1 MTCPSTTVIYK
12 TKVKSLIFRLTTLAY
27 HRRILFTDFF
37 SQSQLETPIGEF
49 TTDSY
54 KIPAGDTLAVSPAI
68 ISLSSDDYKIITI
81 DQFIQIGTDVYTPLL
96 HQNCMSP
103 DQKTIYPLT
112 IEQHDSDRI
121 TLSDHYHSII
131 LELNNLPDLQV
142 KPWYPVIKKKSCIPC
157 TNCGRCSW

>member
-1 MTCPSTTVIYK
+1 MMK
-12 TKVKSLIFRLTTLAY
+12 
-27 HRRILFTDFF
+27 
-37 SQSQLETPIGEF
+37 LETPIGEF

-54 KIPAGDTLAVSPAI
+54 KIPAEDTLAVSPAI
-68 ISLSSDDYKIITI
+68 ISFSSDDYKIITI

-121 TLSDHYHSII
+121 TLSDHYHSY
-131 LELNNLPDLQV
+131 NFRAQ
-142 KPWYPVIKKKSCIPC
+142 
-157 TNCGRCSW
+157 

>member
-1 MTCPSTTVIYK
+1 MMK
-12 TKVKSLIFRLTTLAY
+12 
-27 HRRILFTDFF
+27 
-37 SQSQLETPIGEF
+37 LETPIGEF

-54 KIPAGDTLAVSPAI
+54 KIPAEDTLAVSPAI
-68 ISLSSDDYKIITI
+68 ISFSSDDYKIITI
-81 DQFIQIGTDVYTPLL
+81 DQF
-96 HQNCMSP
+96 MSP

-142 KPWYPVIKKKSCIPC
+142 KPWYPVIKKKNCIPC

>member
-1 MTCPSTTVIYK
+1 MMK
-12 TKVKSLIFRLTTLAY
+12 
-27 HRRILFTDFF
+27 
-37 SQSQLETPIGEF
+37 LETPIGEF

-54 KIPAGDTLAVSPAI
+54 KIPAEDTLAVSPAI
-68 ISLSSDDYKIITI
+68 ISFSSDDYKIITI
-81 DQFIQIGTDVYTPLL
+81 DQFIQISTDVYTPPL

-131 LELNNLPDLQV
+131 LELNNLPNLQV
-142 KPWYPVIKKKSCIPC
+142 KPWYPVIKKKNCIPC

>member
-1 MTCPSTTVIYK
+1 MMK
-12 TKVKSLIFRLTTLAY
+12 
-27 HRRILFTDFF
+27 
-37 SQSQLETPIGEF
+37 LETPIGEF
-49 TTDSY
+49 TTDAY

-68 ISLSSDDYKIITI
+68 ISFSSDDYKIITI

-131 LELNNLPDLQV
+131 LELNN
-142 KPWYPVIKKKSCIPC
+142 
-157 TNCGRCSW
+157 

>member
-1 MTCPSTTVIYK
+1 MMK
-12 TKVKSLIFRLTTLAY
+12 LK
-27 HRRILFTDFF
+27 
-37 SQSQLETPIGEF
+37 TPIGEF

-131 LELNNLPDLQV
+131 LELNNLPDLQI
-142 KPWYPVIKKKSCIPC
+142 KPWYPVIKKKNCIPC

>member
-1 MTCPSTTVIYK
+1 MMK
-12 TKVKSLIFRLTTLAY
+12 LK
-27 HRRILFTDFF
+27 
-37 SQSQLETPIGEF
+37 TPIGEF

-54 KIPAGDTLAVSPAI
+54 KIPAEDTLAVSPAI
-68 ISLSSDDYKIITI
+68 ISFSSDDYKIITI

-121 TLSDHYHSII
+121 TLSDHYHAII
-131 LELNNLPDLQV
+131 LELNNLPNLQV
-142 KPWYPVIKKKSCIPC
+142 KPWYPVIKKKELHTMYKLWKMQLVVCIFIKQHE
-157 TNCGRCSW
+157 

>member
-1 MTCPSTTVIYK
+1 MMK
-12 TKVKSLIFRLTTLAY
+12 
-27 HRRILFTDFF
+27 
-37 SQSQLETPIGEF
+37 LETPIGEF

-54 KIPAGDTLAVSPAI
+54 KIPAEDTLAVSPDEEYVSFTCLYSFVSTFAEDTLAVSPAI
-68 ISLSSDDYKIITI
+68 ISFSSDDYKIITI
-81 DQFIQIGTDVYTPLL
+81 DQFIQISTDVYTPLL

-131 LELNNLPDLQV
+131 LELNNLPNLQV
-142 KPWYPVIKKKSCIPC
+142 KPWYPVIKKKNCIPC

>member
-1 MTCPSTTVIYK
+1 MMK
-12 TKVKSLIFRLTTLAY
+12 
-27 HRRILFTDFF
+27 
-37 SQSQLETPIGEF
+37 LETPIGEF

-68 ISLSSDDYKIITI
+68 ISFPSDDYKIITI
-81 DQFIQIGTDVYTPLL
+81 DQFIQIGTDIYTPLL

-112 IEQHDSDRI
+112 IEQHDSYRI

-142 KPWYPVIKKKSCIPC
+142 KPWYPVIKKKNCIPC